1 MYLHKSAFLI
11 VFVLFILLSFVTYPA
26 PGNPPL
32 GEIYK
37 SGKIE
42 LIPELIITR
51 DSLPGNVNIKNF
63 TAFILWKGNL
73 YISDTDG
80 CSINMLSETGQYIK
94 TFGRK
99 GKGPSDLYLP
109 YRMVCWGDRLTVW
122 EIGNM
127 RFSVFDAVGNYIN
140 SFSPK
145 YRGMVISFKSL
156 DDGSIIVERELR
168 GVVKGEFQQYFGLEL
183 FTMDFKYIKDLY
195 TRPISNRTYS
205 KKYMRSFIRPFSAE
219 ISWDVLPGNKIVIG
233 DGGNYQLEIHD
244 MKKGKIKTFSHPY
257 TTEKVT
263 AADKEA
269 FLASII
275 SSNSEGRM
283 TKGADAITRK
293 NTEFPEYKPAF
304 KRIKTDCEGNILV
317 FNYGKMEKGD
327 SSRLAK
333 EFDAFDSSGNFISHV
348 FIMSKEPIPI
358 INLFS
363 ANEGVFWTTKDSD
376 DVDNSIVKYRVKYND
391 KKKVLKNAH

>member
-42 LIPELIITR
+42 LIPELIITS
-51 DSLPGNVNIKNF
+51 DNLPDDFIMKFFTGFSLC
-63 TAFILWKGNL
+63 KGNL
-73 YISDTDG
+73 YLTDIYG
-80 CSINMLSETGQYIK
+80 CRINMLSETGQYIK

-99 GKGPSDLYLP
+99 GKGPSDLYYPSRL
-109 YRMVCWGDRLTVW
+109 MSWGDRLTVW
-122 EIGNM
+122 ETGNR
-127 RFSVFDAVGNYIN
+127 RFSVFDDVGNFIN
-140 SFSPK
+140 SFSPP
-145 YRGMVISFKSL
+145 YRGMVMALKSL
-156 DDGSIIVERELR
+156 DDGSIIVERDLQ

-195 TRPISNRTYS
+195 TRPISSIIYS
-205 KKYMRSFIRPFSAE
+205 KKYSRPFARPFPVE

-263 AADKEA
+263 SADKEV
-269 FLASII
+269 FFASII
-275 SSNSEGRM
+275 RSDSDGRI
-283 TKGADAITRK
+283 TKGANDLTRK

-304 KRIKTDCEGNILV
+304 KRIHTDCEGNILV

-327 SSRLAK
+327 SPHLAK

-348 FIMSKEPIPI
+348 SIISKEPIPI
-358 INLFS
+358 FSLYS
-363 ANEGVFWTTKDSD
+363 ANGGVFWTTKEYEDT
-376 DVDNSIVKYRVKYND
+376 DNSIVKYRVKYND